1 MVPVPPPAPG
11 PVRVKVTAGMR
22 AEPPGE
28 AAPSLMVILTVWA
41 DESVCVSVNTI
52 DSIQWPATKL
62 VQLQYRFLLLE
73 VRKVAELLVE
83 PGTFETIESPLSATV
98 IVPVLVWTVP
108 TSPVKLFGVTV
119 MTAASTPAT
128 MPIRPT
134 TTSAR
139 AGTFFVVMRLSST
152 RILVILSSSKKNVA
166 FEALE

>member
-11 PVRVKVTAGMR
+11 PVRVKVTAAMR

-41 DESVCVSVNTI
+41 DESVCDVGHTI
-52 DSIQWPATKL
+52 DYIQCPATKL

-98 IVPVLVWTVP
+98 IVPE
-108 TSPVKLFGVTV
+108 LF
-119 MTAASTPAT
+119 
-128 MPIRPT
+128 
-134 TTSAR
+134 
-139 AGTFFVVMRLSST
+139 FLSSRRRHT
-152 RILVILSSSKKNVA
+152 MCSRDWSSDVCSSDLKFECPWAGSSSVA
-166 FEALE
+166 LMPPIGGS